1 MRTRALGRDGLVVS
15 ALALGVMS
23 MSDFYVDAGDESESL
38 AVIGRAIDAGCT
50 FLNTSDA
57 YGPFTNELL
66 LGRAIAGRR
75 GEVTVATM
83 FGLVRDESGALLGVN
98 GRPDY
103 VRSACEASLRRL
115 GVDRIDLYTQH
126 RVDPDTP
133 IEETV
138 GALADLVR
146 EGKVGYIGLSEAA
159 PATIRRAHAVHP
171 VTAVQTELSLFARE
185 PQGELHATLRE
196 LGIGFVAYSPQGRG
210 MLTGRWRSQADLD
223 PGDYR
228 NFDPRFQGENFGRN
242 LAIVEQVERI
252 AAGKGCTAG
261 QLAIAWV
268 LAQGDDIVPLF
279 GTRRLAYLEQNLAA
293 LDIVLDADDLRRLN
307 DVAPPAAVAG
317 DRYMDMSAVNR

>member
-1 MRTRALGRDGLVVS
+1 M
-15 ALALGVMS
+15 
-23 MSDFYVDAGDESESL
+23 
-38 AVIGRAIDAGCT
+38 
-50 FLNTSDA
+50 
-57 YGPFTNELL
+57 
-66 LGRAIAGRR
+66 
-75 GEVTVATM
+75 TVATM

-242 LAIVEQVERI
+242 LAIVERVERI

>member
-1 MRTRALGRDGLVVS
+1 MRTRVLGRDGLVVS

-138 GALADLVR
+138 GTLADLVR

>member
-1 MRTRALGRDGLVVS
+1 MRTRVLGRDGLVVS

-138 GALADLVR
+138 GTLADLVR

-242 LAIVEQVERI
+242 LAIVERVERI

>member
-1 MRTRALGRDGLVVS
+1 MRTRVLGREGLVVS

-75 GEVTVATM
+75 DEVTVATM

-138 GALADLVR
+138 GTLADLVR

-242 LAIVEQVERI
+242 LAIVERVERI